1 MSPDGSSAPPLA
13 VSKRTRAALLLVGS
27 LPVLAGAIIAPSL
40 PAIREHFAAID
51 DVDLRVRMLISL
63 PSVVIALTA
72 PLSGFLADTLGR
84 RPLLYGALVL
94 FVAGGS
100 TGLYVDELSLLLI
113 GRLLLGAGMGGI
125 MTASTALVA
134 DLFVGADRQRFLGL
148 QSAFMSLSGVVFLL
162 AGGAAAGI
170 TWRGPFFAYLAPLLL
185 VPLLVGA
192 FPAPVSSLTK
202 AQQGPKASIPASLLA
217 ALFLLAHLGMNLFYL
232 LPVQLPFLLREG
244 LSMDPFVAG
253 LMVAGSTMSGAVAA
267 LAYGRLRARLPSSA
281 LLAAVFLLAGPGLMV
296 VGIAPSLPVVF
307 LGTFLAGLGFGLQM
321 PVFTTWIAE
330 VTPVDKRGR
339 VLGGFAAAVFF
350 GQFVSPLVAA
360 PVIAAVGLRGAT
372 GLFVCAGGFSLV
384 MAAIAWFVTTFLER
398 KITTATV

>member
-1 MSPDGSSAPPLA
+1 MSPDGSSVPPLP

-27 LPVLAGAIIAPSL
+27 LPVLAGAIIAPAL
-40 PAIREHFAAID
+40 PAIRERFAAVE

-94 FVAGGS
+94 FVLGGS

-134 DLFVGADRQRFLGL
+134 DLFAGAERQRFLGL

-162 AGGAAAGI
+162 AGGAAAGL

-192 FPAPVSSLTK
+192 LPAPMTSTTT
-202 AQQGPKASIPASLLA
+202 AQAGPGQSTPRTLLA

-244 LSMDPFVAG
+244 LSMEPFVAG
-253 LMVAGSTMSGAVAA
+253 LMVAGSTLSGAIAA
-267 LAYGRLRARLPSSA
+267 LSYGRLRARLPSST

-296 VGIAPSLPVVF
+296 VGVAPSLPIVF
-307 LGTFLAGLGFGLQM
+307 FGTFLAGLGFGLQM
-321 PVFTTWIAE
+321 PVLTTWIAE
-330 VTPVDKRGR
+330 VTPIDKRGR

-372 GLFVCAGGFSLV
+372 GLFVCAGGFSV
-384 MAAIAWFVTTFLER
+384 GMAAIAWLVTTFLER
-398 KITTATV
+398 RSPTA